1 MNQNTIKNI
10 LFNIAALSLGFVA
23 LTYLPISSGQL
34 FGSLVVAGIG
44 LIAVKDYAPRRQL
57 RFEPNVSK
65 PIGVVGTD
73 HRDSS
78 LSAALLAA

>member
-23 LTYLPISSGQL
+23 LTYLPISSAQL
-34 FGSLVVAGIG
+34 FGGLVMAGIG
-44 LIAVKDYAPRRQL
+44 LIAIKDYSPRRQL
-57 RFEPNVSK
+57 RSVPCATM
-65 PIGVVGTD
+65 PVVAHDRT
-73 HRDSS
+73 ST